1 MVFNATFNNISVM
14 WWRSVLLHNRKIQ
27 QHYKLHRKS
36 FDICLTNHYHL
47 TSLNFSSLK
56 HKMWKFMCEKV
67 NNDRQRH
74 HLMAKAHMALWSG
87 ELKSNTTK
95 YLYLITIYHFMT
107 MTSITTL

>member
-1 MVFNATFNNISVM
+1 M
-14 WWRSVLLHNRKIQ
+14 
-27 QHYKLHRKS
+27 Y
-36 FDICLTNHYHL
+36 
-47 TSLNFSSLK
+47 
-56 HKMWKFMCEKV
+56 EKV